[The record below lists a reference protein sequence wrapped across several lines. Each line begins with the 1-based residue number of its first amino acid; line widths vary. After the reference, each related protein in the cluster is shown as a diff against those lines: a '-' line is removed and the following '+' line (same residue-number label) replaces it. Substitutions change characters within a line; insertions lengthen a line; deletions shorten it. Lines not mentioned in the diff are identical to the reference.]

1 MAAERSAGLR
11 RSLRFADLKN
21 SLPCL
26 VNARKLRWTP
36 LKRQDYPPAIKRG
49 NRKSSINGSLSGK
62 VGKST
67 MKRGIFSIAMFD
79 HHRVRLVLGRV
90 VLLAFSML
98 FCGVPITVVV
108 AVPDDDDDGGG
119 GDDDNDGGGDDDDD
133 TAAGGGG
140 SGGGGGGDDD
150 RDDW

>member
-108 AVPDDDDDGGG
+108 AVPDDDDGGG
-119 GDDDNDGGGDDDDD
+119 GDDDNDGGDDDDD
-133 TAAGGGG
+133 TAGGGGG
-140 SGGGGGGDDD
+140 SGGGGGGE
-150 RDDW
+150 

>member
-1 MAAERSAGLR
+1 
-11 RSLRFADLKN
+11 
-21 SLPCL
+21 
-26 VNARKLRWTP
+26 

-108 AVPDDDDDGGG
+108 AVPDDDDDDGGGGGGG
-119 GDDDNDGGGDDDDD
+119 GDDDNDGGDDDD